1 MLRNSSGMAL
11 LITLAAIS
19 FLIALTVQLATSV
32 NWQVHASANQKDA
45 VRLNAALYSGL
56 SLVRASLYGDQQPVE
71 QGNQQQ
77 QGFDSL
83 QDGWN
88 TLDKEKMRE
97 LVGGDGLSLTV
108 QDLTGRIQLNRLV
121 LSAEEKQEILEQQL
135 EQQRQ
140 DQQEGRQPRQLQDP
154 EKEQQ
159 ALWKRFLLSGK
170 FAVENED
177 EAIALIDALSDWIDA
192 DDEELD
198 HGVENGYYQSL
209 ETPYSCRNG
218 PLQYPEELLLVKGF
232 TRKLVY
238 GDEEHQ
244 GILQYLTIYG
254 DDGKININT
263 APAPVLKALA
273 AGITDEMVDLLIEFR
288 TDQENLDA
296 LADPGWYQQVNDF
309 PDDIVIDEGM
319 TTTKSSFFSCTI
331 TAGRDGLQQTGQGFI
346 YRDPNTQ
353 EQTLLSWR
361 VE

>member
-19 FLIALTVQLATSV
+19 FLVALTVQLATSV

-56 SLVRASLYGDQQPVE
+56 SLVRASLYGDQQPTGLGE
-71 QGNQQQ
+71 QQ

-88 TLDKEKMRE
+88 TLDKEKMHE
-97 LVGGDGLSLTV
+97 LVGGDGVSITV
-108 QDLTGRIQLNRLV
+108 RDLTGRIQLNRLV
-121 LSAEEKQEILEQQL
+121 LSAEEKQEVQEQQL

-140 DQQEGRQPRQLQDP
+140 DQEQGRQPRQIKNP

-192 DDEELD
+192 DDEERD

-209 ETPYSCRNG
+209 EIPYSCRNG

-232 TRKLVY
+232 SRRLVY
-238 GDEEHQ
+238 GDDEHQ
-244 GILQYLTIYG
+244 GIFQYLTIYG

-263 APAPVLKALA
+263 ASAPVLKALA

-296 LADPGWYQQVNDF
+296 LADPGWYQQVTDF

-346 YRDPNTQ
+346 YRDPNTR
-353 EQTLLSWR
+353 EQTLLSWK
-361 VE
+361 VN